1 MRGCFMKKNVT
12 KLATSMLAACF
23 LTVGAIPAL
32 AGTWQKSGNNWTYLN
47 DAGQMVAGQM
57 VNDNN
62 HLYYLGT
69 DGIMKTGFVPING
82 AYYYFNSSGDM
93 VTGWVLDNGSWYYM
107 QGTADHFGQMAVSTT
122 QIVNGKTYYFGAD
135 GKMVSNTTIGGTQYG
150 ADGAAVQNIVQAS
163 TNNNSF
169 TYNHYTE
176 GDDVYDNAGDNI
188 IASFGEDST
197 LYTKSNNGTWVS
209 LDNQNLDINSSVQE
223 IFQLVNRERAK
234 YGLPALTLD
243 NSLCQIAN
251 ERANELMN
259 EQDNTNDISH
269 DGFDKYK
276 PTILSTYRVCGEN
289 IGAGY
294 NNATLVM
301 KAWLDSNG
309 HRENILSSDYTSIGI
324 GIAKEKYMYY
334 FVQDFAG

>member
-69 DGIMKTGFVPING
+69 DGIMKTGLVPING
-82 AYYYFNSSGDM
+82 AYYYFNPSGNM

-107 QGTADHFGQMAVSTT
+107 QGTADHFGQMAVNTT

-135 GKMVSNTTIGGTQYG
+135 GKMVANTTIGGTQYG
-150 ADGAAVQNIVQAS
+150 ADGAAVGQETQYKPAYNQY
-163 TNNNSF
+163 TN
-169 TYNHYTE
+169 
-176 GDDVYDNAGDNI
+176 GDDVYDNVGDTI
-188 IASFGEDST
+188 YASFGENSPT
-197 LYTKSNNGTWVS
+197 YIKSNDGSWIDTANIQPLNVNTCT
-209 LDNQNLDINSSVQE
+209 QE
-223 IFQLVNRERAK
+223 ILQLVNRERAK
-234 YGLPALTLD
+234 YGIAPLTLE
-243 NSLCQIAN
+243 NSLCEIAN
-251 ERANELMN
+251 KRANEIIEEYN
-259 EQDNTNDISH
+259 EIGSCSH
-269 DGFDKYK
+269 DGFQKYK
-276 PTILSTYRVCGEN
+276 PTILNTYQICGEN
-289 IGAGY
+289 IAYGGGLNSA
-294 NNATLVM
+294 AAAM
-301 KAWLDSNG
+301 QSWLNSSG
-309 HRENILSSDYTSIGI
+309 HRQNILNSNFTSIGI
-324 GIAKEKYMYY
+324 GVAQQGLTYY